1 MRHRNRRSAGQGLVE
16 FALVIPLFLLMF
28 FGLVDAGRLIYTY
41 NTLANAARS
50 AARVAIVN
58 QSTSGTQTCDTTST
72 AYPVGCAISSATALG
87 LNAGNVDVSYEGASG
102 GSCSTMAIGC
112 VAVVTLTGSFDPI
125 TPVIGSIIGTITLQ
139 STSSV
144 PVERVCASGC

>member
-1 MRHRNRRSAGQGLVE
+1 MRHRNRRSAGQALVE
-16 FALVIPLFLLMF
+16 FALVIPWFLLMF

-72 AYPVGCAISSATALG
+72 AYPAGCAISSATALA
-87 LNAGNVDVSYEGASG
+87 LSKVDVSYQSASG
-102 GSCSTMAIGC
+102 GPCSTLAIGC
-112 VAVVTLTGSFDPI
+112 VAVVTVTGSFVPI
-125 TPVIGSIIGTITLQ
+125 TPIIGSIIGTITLQ